1 MNIPQ
6 SLPIQPSLTANSVQ
20 NRAQSSADINKVSD
34 TKIKT
39 NDDKSQENAG
49 ASTRKIEFEL
59 SQQEVKQLRELR
71 TRDREVRA
79 HEQAHASVAGSLAR
93 GGPSYEYQRGPDGRQ
108 YAVGGSVSIDTSAVS
123 GDPQATLAK
132 AQQIKRAALAP
143 AQPSSQDRAVA
154 AAAAALEANARA
166 ELSQKAQ
173 DEEVDPLSGSSALQE
188 REAANQVTQEQNLEK
203 PLSCAECGGQHS
215 SHSHD
220 AAILIGESY
229 APQSPD
235 NFFEATISLEV

>member
-1 MNIPQ
+1 M
-6 SLPIQPSLTANSVQ
+6 S
-20 NRAQSSADINKVSD
+20 DI
-34 TKIKT
+34 KIKAS
-39 NDDKSQENAG
+39 DDSGQESAGVNA
-49 ASTRKIEFEL
+49 RKIEFEL
-59 SQQEVKQLRELR
+59 SQQEVTQLRELR

-154 AAAAALEANARA
+154 AAATALEANARA
-166 ELSQKAQ
+166 ELSQKSQ
-173 DEEVDPLSGSSALQE
+173 DEEVDPLSGLSALEE
-188 REAANQVTQEQNLEK
+188 REEANQITREQNIEK

-229 APQSPD
+229 AQQSPD
-235 NFFEATISLEV
+235 NFFEATINIEV